1 MELNSKLQMDVT
13 QRKLRLLEERY
24 EASQREPD
32 ADAYYKVVSR
42 RSLKRMINQMK
53 EEIAR
58 FEARA
63 TAKT

>member
-1 MELNSKLQMDVT
+1 MAITNEKQVAVTLRKLQI
-13 QRKLRLLEERY
+13 LEERY
-24 EASQREPD
+24 QASERDAD

-58 FEARA
+58 FRA
-63 TAKT
+63 LKTAKT